1 MGYFLLTVVESMS
14 EEDFSEEQ
22 LKKFIET
29 LPPAVLTAMAGVL
42 NVLVKEVIGT
52 IHKEHD
58 VLFCGSNGQNV
69 VKCLHYDRSVL
80 DGEDGPVI
88 FPSANPLVLLAAY
101 SNEYI
106 ERKVDEYRNLFSDP
120 ELMEAEWQLFLNSLA
135 EEIALQHSGE
145 EANWEKLLKS

>member
-1 MGYFLLTVVESMS
+1 MS

-80 DGEDGPVI
+80 DGEDTRHFSFGEPLGPLSCV
-88 FPSANPLVLLAAY
+88 F
-101 SNEYI
+101 
-106 ERKVDEYRNLFSDP
+106 ERVY
-120 ELMEAEWQLFLNSLA
+120 
-135 EEIALQHSGE
+135 
-145 EANWEKLLKS
+145 